1 MRAAA
6 VALLVAL
13 ICMIAPHAAHAAGG
27 VAMRWD
33 RCYGAG
39 GENNK
44 NFACNTNAGSEK
56 LVLSYVPPA
65 TYPDWFGIEIVVDA
79 MSGTSSVPA
88 WWQMR
93 NAGTCRQTALTANVI
108 ADPSAT
114 HCVDNFQAIGAGGIG
129 SYSINFQCWPNRIRL
144 TLAFGVPP
152 QNAVTLNAGVEYF
165 ACNIVI
171 SHIKT
176 VGTGACSGCAEPF
189 CLIVNS
195 IKLTS
200 QSAPSR
206 ILVEP
211 IAPYS
216 AVVGWQGASPT
227 LGYQPPSGPPTYFPG
242 QWSISSCVSA
252 TPTSHPT
259 WGAIKSLYR

>member
-1 MRAAA
+1 MRTPA

-13 ICMIAPHAAHAAGG
+13 VFMITASAAHAAGG
-27 VAMRWD
+27 IAMRWD

-44 NFACNTNAGSEK
+44 NFACNTNAGSQE
-56 LVLSYVPPA
+56 LVLSYVPA
-65 TYPDWFGIEIVVDA
+65 AAFPDWSGVEIVVDA
-79 MSGTSSVPA
+79 MSGTNSTPA

-93 NAGTCRQTALTANVI
+93 NAGTCRQTALTASVI

-114 HCVDNFQAIGAGGIG
+114 HCIDNYQASGAGGIG
-129 SYSINFQCWPNRIRL
+129 AYSIAFQGHPSRTRL

-171 SHIKT
+171 SHTKT
-176 VGTGACSGCAEPF
+176 VGTGACTGCAEPF
-189 CLIVNS
+189 CLILNS

-200 QSAPSR
+200 HTTPSH

-216 AVVGWQGASPT
+216 AVVGWQGGSPT
-227 LGYQPPSGPPTYFPG
+227 LGYQPASGPPTYFPG
-242 QWSISSCVSA
+242 MWSISSCASA
-252 TPTSHPT
+252 TPTGHPT
-259 WGAIKSLYR
+259 WGAIKSPYR